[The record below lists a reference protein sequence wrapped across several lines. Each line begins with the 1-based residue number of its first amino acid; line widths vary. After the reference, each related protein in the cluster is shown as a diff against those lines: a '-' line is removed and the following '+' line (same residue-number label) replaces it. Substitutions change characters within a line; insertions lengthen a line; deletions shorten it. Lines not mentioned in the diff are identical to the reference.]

1 VRVKERKVVA
11 MKILVLGASGMIG
24 SAIFRVLSNESHYEV
39 YGSIRSKELK
49 KFFKDD
55 LNKRLVICSDI
66 LDQIQLV
73 RLFSEIKPNVVIN
86 CIGLTKHH
94 KEAGDVLLA
103 VSLNTT
109 LPHRLADL
117 CKASSARLIHIS
129 TDCVFSGLRGN
140 YLEEDDSDATDVYG
154 KSKYLGE
161 VVNKSHTI
169 TLRTSTIGHE
179 LHSSYGLLEW
189 FLAQEGSCTGFNK
202 AFFSGLPNTVFAEII
217 RDYIIPNPELY
228 GLYHVGAAPISK
240 YELLKLIAIQYN
252 KSIAIIFDEKCAIDR
267 SLNTSLF
274 SHITGYHAPSW
285 PQLIKSMYK
294 SQEVLNVSR

>member
-1 VRVKERKVVA
+1 

-24 SAIFRVLSNESHYEV
+24 SAIFRVLSNEGHYEV

-94 KEAGDVLLA
+94 KEADDVLLA
-103 VSLNTT
+103 VSLNTI

-117 CKASSARLIHIS
+117 CEASSARLIHIS
-129 TDCVFSGLRGN
+129 TDCVFSGSRGN

-161 VVNKSHTI
+161 VVDKSHAI

-202 AFFSGLPNTVFAEII
+202 AFFSGLPNTAFAEII
-217 RDYIIPNPELY
+217 RDYIIPSPELY
-228 GLYHVGAAPISK
+228 GLYHVGAASISK

-252 KSIAIIFDEKCAIDR
+252 KSIDIIFDEKFAIDR
-267 SLNTSLF
+267 SLNTGLF
-274 SHITGYHAPSW
+274 SHVTGYHAPSW

-294 SQEVLNVSR
+294 SQEVLNVSK